1 MYSSFDALGKNQFD
15 WRLFASM
22 LHFLQN
28 PHLNCEDHLKW
39 AFHYFVGG
47 TVEEIDSPCKGKIRL
62 GNLHLIF
69 KPFLCSEKIDELSDD
84 LDNAWLYTRK
94 NIGSLD
100 TMYHIHHGL
109 TNVSFNRFEVMLK
122 HERLLRKSWNK
133 KSFTA
138 WTNAFEEQ

>member
-1 MYSSFDALGKNQFD
+1 
-15 WRLFASM
+15 M

-39 AFHYFVGG
+39 AFHYFAGG
-47 TVEEIDSPCKGKIRL
+47 NVEEIDSPCEGKIRL

-69 KPFLCSEKIDELSDD
+69 EPFVRQEKIDELSDD
-84 LDNAWLYTRK
+84 LDDVWLSMRM

-109 TNVSFNRFEVMLK
+109 TNVSFDHFEVMLK
-122 HERLLRKSWNK
+122 YECLLRKFETVKSWNK
-133 KSFTA
+133 K
-138 WTNAFEEQ
+138 NIHCVDKCL